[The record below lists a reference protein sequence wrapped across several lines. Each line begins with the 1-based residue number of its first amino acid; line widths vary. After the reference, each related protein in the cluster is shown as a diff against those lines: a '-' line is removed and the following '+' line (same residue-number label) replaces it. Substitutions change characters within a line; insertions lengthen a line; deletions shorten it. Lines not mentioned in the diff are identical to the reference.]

1 MDMLILTLSP
11 KRILMLIFWENSP
24 KRKISH
30 RLFHRVGTTIGQ
42 RELRQHLKTSGV
54 NIISIP
60 NKEIEGILAY
70 HNATANMVLSGQAQ
84 QTTKEN

>member
-1 MDMLILTLSP
+1 
-11 KRILMLIFWENSP
+11 MLIFWENSP
-24 KRKISH
+24 KRKNLSPSNFTA
-30 RLFHRVGTTIGQ
+30 LESLLGK

-70 HNATANMVLSGQAQ
+70 HNATANMVLFRTGS
-84 QTTKEN
+84 TDD